1 MNHLIWVACLLLASA
16 GPALAQSVGGAA
28 GQAHPSAA
36 DQCEKS
42 AGMVRSIAITRDS
55 GISEEQYIAKLHAS
69 GFDIEGNEPMRMLI
83 HSIYGN
89 GRTPDESA
97 QDYLAK
103 CKADAKG

>member
-1 MNHLIWVACLLLASA
+1 MNRLFWVACLLLASA
-16 GPALAQSVGGAA
+16 GPVLGQAAGGAI
-28 GQAHPSAA
+28 GQPHPSAA

-42 AGMVRSIAITRDS
+42 ATMVRSIAITRDS
-55 GISEEQYIAKLHAS
+55 GISEEQYIAKLHAN

-103 CKADAKG
+103 CKADAKS